1 MIIFSYVDD
10 LHLLLVKQHLENQ
23 QKQNKSMTAL
33 YMDESNPLSIK
44 RVTIDHV
51 VNNSVNKVL
60 LTNLSCMHC
69 ILHIRRFLNSR
80 AQMLDPSSMN
90 GDQVHLLEK

>member
-1 MIIFSYVDD
+1 
-10 LHLLLVKQHLENQ
+10 
-23 QKQNKSMTAL
+23 MTAL

-90 GDQVHLLEK
+90 GDQVHLLEITCIKFSLFVSIRSFDIKLTNI

>member
-1 MIIFSYVDD
+1 MIIISYVDD
-10 LHLLLVKQHLENQ
+10 LHLLLVKQQHLENQ
-23 QKQNKSMTAL
+23 QKQNTSMTAL

-60 LTNLSCMHC
+60 LKDCS
-69 ILHIRRFLNSR
+69 IK
-80 AQMLDPSSMN
+80 N
-90 GDQVHLLEK
+90 GTGFFEYYVKTIIGT